1 MAYRRRRRSGIPLSG
16 VVILALVGGAVVLA
30 RTGGLHR
37 TVTPAAHGSPSRA
50 ASATAASAGRARGA
64 GATGGSAAPVI
75 PSQNGLPAVQYG
87 PSNPPPAWPGA
98 AGQALPYPVLIA
110 DRGNNRMIEVTP
122 EKQIIW
128 QYPAAGAATPTSF
141 GYDDDTF
148 FTPDGGSIITN
159 EEDESAISV
168 IDYYSQA
175 QTWSYG
181 QFGVAGYDNGHLNYP
196 DDAYRLANGTT
207 ITADIRNCRELFISP
222 QGQITEQ
229 WGVNQQPWLHY
240 CATNIGASAQQS
252 ELGYP
257 NGDTP
262 QANGDILMS
271 IINGNWI
278 VLFSP
283 TGQTLWK
290 AQAPDIP
297 DNGCQY
303 VSDAQL
309 LADGNVLV
317 ADYAG
322 PTGNSAGCPAV
333 PGQVIIFNPQTLQVV
348 WRYAV
353 ASGDGELDHPS
364 LAEQLPNGNIM
375 LNDDYNDRVIVIDP
389 QTKQI
394 VWQYGVTATSGTAQG
409 YLNTPDG
416 FAIDVFRNWYGWLQA
431 PPAATA
437 VSGAPAGSSATAT
450 RAAP

>member
-1 MAYRRRRRSGIPLSG
+1 MRRRRRRTGRGSL
-16 VVILALVGGAVVLA
+16 VLAVGAAVVVGVGFA
-30 RTGGLHR
+30 
-37 TVTPAAHGSPSRA
+37 VAHHALRVAA
-50 ASATAASAGRARGA
+50 ASAATPPAAGRSSAAA
-64 GATGGSAAPVI
+64 GSRTRAPGSSTGGSAAGAAV
-75 PSQNGLPAVQYG
+75 PSQNGLPAVQYS
-87 PSNPPPAWPGA
+87 PSHLPPAWPGA

-122 EKQIIW
+122 TKQIVW
-128 QYPAAGAATPTSF
+128 QYPAPGASAGQF

-148 FTPDGGSIITN
+148 FTPDGSSIITN
-159 EEDESAISV
+159 EEDEAAIGV
-168 IDYYSQA
+168 IGYYTHT

-181 QFGVAGYDNGHLNYP
+181 HFGVAGYYNGHLNYP
-196 DDAYRLANGTT
+196 DDAYRLADGTT
-207 ITADIRNCRELFISP
+207 ITADIRNCRELFINP
-222 QGQITEQ
+222 QGQIMEQ

-240 CATNIGASAQQS
+240 CATNITSTAQTS

-262 QANGDILMS
+262 QPNGDILMS

-290 AQAPDIP
+290 VQAPDIP

-309 LADGNVLV
+309 LSDGNVLV

-333 PGQVIIFNPQTLQVV
+333 PGQVIIFNPQTGAVV
-348 WRYAV
+348 WRYDV
-353 ASGDGELDHPS
+353 ASGNGELNHPS
-364 LAEQLPNGNIM
+364 LAEPLPNGNVI
-375 LNDDYNDRVIVIDP
+375 LNDDYNDRIVVIDP
-389 QTKQI
+389 TTNQI
-394 VWQYGVTATSGTAQG
+394 VWQYGVTGQAGTAPG

-416 FAIDVFRNWYGWLQA
+416 LDLDVYRNWYGWLQTHTV
-431 PPAATA
+431 PPASAAA
-437 VSGAPAGSSATAT
+437 VPASSGGAASAG
-450 RAAP
+450 